1 MKKTGIGAAGVTACA
16 LSLIFTAGCAHM
28 QKTAAVTTAP
38 ANAAAATNASEPVVR
53 ESVIRSIPELK
64 TVHFAYNSADLSA
77 ATRAILRANAA
88 WLKEHVNTTVQV
100 SGNCDQRGTEE
111 YNLALG
117 QRRAEAV
124 RRYYSLLGVTPHRV
138 ATISYGKD
146 KPLCGQMTQACWRQ
160 NRRAETLLAE
170 PAGVAGK

>member
-1 MKKTGIGAAGVTACA
+1 MKKIGIGAAGLTACA

-28 QKTAAVTTAP
+28 QKTAAVTAAP
-38 ANAAAATNASEPVVR
+38 TSTTSATSASEPVVR
-53 ESVIRSIPELK
+53 TSVMRAIPELK
-64 TVHFAYNSADLSA
+64 TVHFAYNSAALSA
-77 ATRAILRANAA
+77 ATRVVLRANAA
-88 WLKEHVNTTVQV
+88 WLKEHADTTVQI

-146 KPLCGQMTQACWRQ
+146 KPLCDQMTPACWRQ